1 MVTYLQTYYLLFVPF
16 ILFWNPLSGMWSQ
29 VSLQGCVVQKWGRWS
44 KCCCSCH
51 LPMGRFLVFFVCR
64 CLSKNDRTCHF
75 SVAPG
80 EVLESC
86 QEAGEQHIFNSF
98 LGQIW
103 KRFSLVL
110 PFLPTAFRSQCLF
123 LFCVIFK
130 WPLSLG

>member
-1 MVTYLQTYYLLFVPF
+1 MKPGFTPGLCCAKMRKVEQMLLQL
-16 ILFWNPLSGMWSQ
+16 PLAHGQ
-29 VSLQGCVVQKWGRWS
+29 I
-44 KCCCSCH
+44 
-51 LPMGRFLVFFVCR
+51 FVFFVCR
-64 CLSKNDRTCHF
+64 CLSKNDRTSHF

-130 WPLSLG
+130 